1 MSRIGNKPIDV
12 PENVKVSIQDRTI
25 TVEGPKGKLT
35 WTHRPEIIVEYDEQA
50 RRITVR
56 RRDDSR
62 LAKSL
67 HGTTRTLIANMITGC
82 LSGYEKALEIY
93 GVGYGVSVQGNKVSL
108 SVGYATPCVFEIPE
122 GLSVSVQT
130 PQARSDTE
138 PARFVVSGA
147 DKQLVGE
154 FAARLRQARPPEPYK
169 GKGIRYAGEHI
180 RRKAGKAFAGTG
192 G

>member
-1 MSRIGNKPIDV
+1 MSRIGNKPIKV
-12 PENVKVSIQDRTI
+12 PQGIKVSIDGRCI
-25 TVEGPKGKLT
+25 SVEGPKGKLT
-35 WTHRPEIIVEYDEQA
+35 WTHRPEITLEYNEQDGI
-50 RRITVR
+50 ITVR
-56 RRDDSR
+56 RCDESR
-62 LAKSL
+62 VARSL

-82 LSGYEKALEIY
+82 LKGYEKALEIY

-108 SVGYATPCVFEIPE
+108 NVGYATPCVFDIPQ
-122 GLSVSVQT
+122 GITVTVQT
-130 PQARSDTE
+130 PQARSDNE

-154 FAARLRQARPPEPYK
+154 FAAHLRRARRPEPYK
-169 GKGIRYAGEHI
+169 GKGVRYADEHV